1 MKHRTISAMKKKK
14 AKKLEDIRP
23 GGLGI
28 HFIKM
33 VMDDVQWGEVKDN
46 WVNNLILKKKL

>member
-23 GGLGI
+23 GGLGT